1 MQIDKWAITLVLQ
14 NVFFLCICQLT
25 RYKVI
30 KLKVIG
36 KELG

>member
-14 NVFFLCICQLT
+14 NVFLCIYQLT
-25 RYKVI
+25 CYKVI